1 MAGLGPAF
9 PYSGNVRLANCAALA
24 ALLAA
29 ACATG
34 GGSSGGSELHGGYS
48 ADRPGGADVPR
59 AGRDP
64 LAVDPAD
71 PDANVDP
78 ADAPLAAD
86 PSAEEPYGADLGL
99 RLAERARL
107 ALGHRGAFVLPGRR
121 FPADCS
127 GYVSWVYEAEGVPL
141 RSLMVQVAPRE
152 SSGVA
157 AAYQVFRSHGIV
169 FGGGGEWPRP
179 GDIVFFRDT
188 YDRNRN
194 GKDDD
199 PFTHAGLVESVDEAG
214 TVTFLHRERG
224 GVRRGVLTLA
234 RPTTLRDEDGK
245 DLNTVMRNRNRRP
258 PTKRGT
264 AAAAPVRRPHLPGDL
279 AGALFQ
285 GYGRI
290 GPRHLAPPVALR

>member
-1 MAGLGPAF
+1 
-9 PYSGNVRLANCAALA
+9 
-24 ALLAA
+24 
-29 ACATG
+29 
-34 GGSSGGSELHGGYS
+34 
-48 ADRPGGADVPR
+48 
-59 AGRDP
+59 
-64 LAVDPAD
+64 VDPAD
-71 PDANVDP
+71 PDA
-78 ADAPLAAD
+78 AGD
-86 PSAEEPYGADLGL
+86 PSAALLATDPSATDPSSGALGL

-107 ALGHRGAFVLPGRR
+107 ALGHRGAFVLAGRR

-127 GYVSWVYEAEGVPL
+127 GFVSWVYEAEGIPL
-141 RSLMVQVAPRE
+141 RGSMAMVAPYE

-157 AAYQVFRSHGIV
+157 AAYQVARTYGVV

-179 GDIVFFRDT
+179 GDLVFFRDT

-199 PFTHAGLVESVDEAG
+199 PFTHLGIVEGVDATG
-214 TVTFLHRERG
+214 TVTFLHRERR
-224 GVRRGVLTLA
+224 GVLRGVLTLD

-258 PTKRGT
+258 AKPGQTIKT
-264 AAAAPVRRPHLPGDL
+264 APAAVRQRHRPGDL

-290 GPRHLAPPVALR
+290 DPERLSPPVALR